1 MAREVRRW
9 KWVDGVVGI
18 VRSAACAL
26 TTRKHTSR
34 NRCVR
39 VSRVFEAGA
48 EVGAVWKIAAILY
61 TRAVSVCVFGI
72 EYFDDCIKS
81 NMATIK
87 RKLSDLFHA

>member
-1 MAREVRRW
+1 M
-9 KWVDGVVGI
+9 DGVVGI

-39 VSRVFEAGA
+39 VSRVLRAGA
-48 EVGAVWKIAAILY
+48 EVGAVSKIAAILY
-61 TRAVSVCVFGI
+61 TYIHPARIRVRRLGE
-72 EYFDDCIKS
+72 EYFDDCVKG

-87 RKLSDLFHA
+87 RKLSDVSCIS

>member
-1 MAREVRRW
+1 M
-9 KWVDGVVGI
+9 DGEVGI

-39 VSRVFEAGA
+39 VSRVLEVKA
-48 EVGAVWKIAAILY
+48 EVGAVWKIAAVLCVH
-61 TRAVSVCVFGI
+61 TRVSVCVFAE

-87 RKLSDLFHA
+87 HKLSDVPRIN